1 MSLFVL
7 SRRDEPNLVVKTV
20 SVAFQEAKIKT
31 LFISNPDQVCA
42 RGVWTLPGFFFM
54 FYTAETMPHV
64 CVGESRGVDGRTSHL
79 LS

>member
-31 LFISNPDQVCA
+31 LFISNPDQVCTFT
-42 RGVWTLPGFFFM
+42 VN
-54 FYTAETMPHV
+54 
-64 CVGESRGVDGRTSHL
+64 
-79 LS
+79 